1 MSIFFPS
8 ASGKTVELTDE
19 RRTHILRYHPDV
31 GPFFERIGEVLV
43 HPDELRRSR
52 QDSGVLLF
60 YKFYPDILEGK
71 YMVVV
76 VKENERSF
84 ILTVYFTKSIRTG
97 VTL

>member
-1 MSIFFPS
+1 MSISFPS
-8 ASGKTVELTDE
+8 AIGKTVDLTDK
-19 RRTHILRYHPDV
+19 RQGYILRYHPYV
-31 GPFFERIGEVLV
+31 GPFFERIGEVRA

-52 QDSGVLLF
+52 QDSVALLF

-84 ILTVYFTKSIRTG
+84 ILTVYLTKSIRTG

>member
-1 MSIFFPS
+1 MSISFPS
-8 ASGKTVELTDE
+8 AIGKTVDLTDK
-19 RRTHILRYHPDV
+19 RQGYILRYHPYV
-31 GPFFERIGEVLV
+31 GPFFERIGEVRA

-52 QDSGVLLF
+52 QDSVALLF
-60 YKFYPDILEGK
+60 YKFYSDIPEGK

-84 ILTVYFTKSIRTG
+84 ILTVYLTKSIRTG